1 MPIFRDP
8 DIDRALTAEAQSVV
22 ESASKSMMTW
32 LNTSF
37 ENIEKSVHDELRQVE
52 AQIAEDREKYE
63 EEDAQRDKEISDL
76 LESLSKATQTLSP
89 LDADNKAV
97 IDSLNEAT
105 SKVRIELEER
115 RKRWQ
120 SYGSKAVKMTHEVI
134 KKAVGGIL

>member
-8 DIDRALTAEAQSVV
+8 DIDPALPADAQSVV

-37 ENIEKSVHDELRQVE
+37 ENIEKSVRDELSRVE
-52 AQIAEDREKYE
+52 AQIAEEREKYE
-63 EEDAQRDKEISDL
+63 EEDAQRDKEMSDL
-76 LESLSKATQTLSP
+76 LESLSKATQNLSP

-105 SKVRIELEER
+105 RKVRIELEER
-115 RKRWQ
+115 SKRWR
-120 SYGSKAVKMTHEVI
+120 SYGSNAVKMAHQVI
-134 KKAVGGIL
+134 KKAVGSIL